1 MESIEITKEDT
12 NNLYKIA
19 NRLADRDKRKMP
31 FLKRVLN
38 PTANNFS
45 PETIKAKNYYYQSQN
60 PSIPLALKREIVDF
74 IKRYKHLCY

>member
-31 FLKRVLN
+31 F
-38 PTANNFS
+38 
-45 PETIKAKNYYYQSQN
+45 
-60 PSIPLALKREIVDF
+60 
-74 IKRYKHLCY
+74 